1 MIYSK
6 TPSSITLSP
15 TTQDKDA
22 QSPLKTLVLNL
33 GKVADRPI
41 ERCHHLTHSLQG
53 WWFSLTHD
61 GIYQSSSMSVLKPL
75 LL

>member
-53 WWFSLTHD
+53 
-61 GIYQSSSMSVLKPL
+61 
-75 LL
+75 